1 MPADPRRIYFDAN
14 VFLAYVGNEEGR
26 ADTVKA
32 LLDEARRSEI
42 EIVTSVL
49 SIAEVAY
56 GAHERDHGL
65 TEAGEEAIDQL
76 WTPASP
82 VTLVDVSQAVTRN
95 ARTLIREARKHELSG
110 IQGADAVH
118 LATAR
123 MFGCEEIFTYE
134 AEARRTRWQQI
145 TGIDVSEPITNTP
158 QLDV

>member
-1 MPADPRRIYFDAN
+1 MPANPRRIYFDAN

-26 ADTVKA
+26 ADVVQA
-32 LLDEARRSEI
+32 LLDEARRGEV

-56 GAHERDHGL
+56 GAHERDQGL
-65 TEAGEEAIDQL
+65 TEAGEEAIEQL

-95 ARTLIREARKHELSG
+95 ARTIIRQAKIQRLSG
-110 IQGADAVH
+110 VRGADAIH

-123 MFGCEEIFTYE
+123 MFGCDEFATYE
-134 AEARRTRWQQI
+134 GEARRTTWQQI
-145 TGIDVSEPITNTP
+145 TGISVSEPFTKSP
-158 QLDV
+158 QLGV